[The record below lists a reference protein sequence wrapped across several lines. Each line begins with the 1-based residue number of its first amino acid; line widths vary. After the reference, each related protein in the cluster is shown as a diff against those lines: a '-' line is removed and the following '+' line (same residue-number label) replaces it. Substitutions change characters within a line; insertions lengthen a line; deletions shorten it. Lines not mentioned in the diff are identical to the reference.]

1 MTERGME
8 RERHTMKRKCIFFT
22 LVELIIVIVCTCIL
36 FLAWTL
42 YEEYVLHPKELD
54 RELVCACYLQQIYK
68 ACHQYS
74 LSNDGRF
81 PCARSVP
88 DPKTSEWASK
98 TNCCEDFELLR
109 TQYLDDSKMFLCP
122 DNEFG
127 ERAQKGVSL
136 SNTGPKFNVTYAW
149 YRGVSTRDDPLTTI
163 ACDGL
168 TNHKGKDKRLFHP
181 KERGQFVR
189 LDGSVGR
196 EPVDVFFR
204 KEILHTATD
213 LTVNFTK

>member
-98 TNCCEDFELLR
+98 TDCCEDFELLR

-122 DNEFG
+122 DNAENPQKTKLTEAYLFESTHG
-127 ERAQKGVSL
+127 DVGGPTKKRNKKRNQAGLHWMVHQAQKSSV
-136 SNTGPKFNVTYAW
+136 KM
-149 YRGVSTRDDPLTTI
+149 
-163 ACDGL
+163 
-168 TNHKGKDKRLFHP
+168 KDVP
-181 KERGQFVR
+181 VNYIVIKE
-189 LDGSVGR
+189 
-196 EPVDVFFR
+196 
-204 KEILHTATD
+204 
-213 LTVNFTK
+213 N

>member
-81 PCARSVP
+81 PCASVIY
-88 DPKTSEWASK
+88 
-98 TNCCEDFELLR
+98 F
-109 TQYLDDSKMFLCP
+109 
-122 DNEFG
+122 
-127 ERAQKGVSL
+127 
-136 SNTGPKFNVTYAW
+136 
-149 YRGVSTRDDPLTTI
+149 PL
-163 ACDGL
+163 
-168 TNHKGKDKRLFHP
+168 
-181 KERGQFVR
+181 
-189 LDGSVGR
+189 
-196 EPVDVFFR
+196 
-204 KEILHTATD
+204 
-213 LTVNFTK
+213 